1 MEVCGAAKQT
11 PGGSVRERI
20 RPASCPARPLLPEA
34 CWGLSLP
41 SPGRGSRS
49 VLSPNSSHGSTRGL
63 GQCLPAACGHT
74 PAGGAEAIL
83 VAVPLPSAAGGRC
96 ETGMRAL
103 WPGGQVARAQCPW
116 AVSLC
121 SSAPPPRSSVH
132 SPVCSPRPAAQ
143 PSPSVSVAPLSE
155 PPELGPGGR
164 EGARAGARCVSSL
177 HRTLTRAG
185 IRLLPPGMCQQ
196 LPRLRVL

>member
-121 SSAPPPRSSVH
+121 SSAPRPGAPCTRRSA
-132 SPVCSPRPAAQ
+132 PLAPQ
-143 PSPSVSVAPLSE
+143 PSPALVSAWRPCQSHPSWGRGAGKGPGRVPDACPLST
-155 PPELGPGGR
+155 GP
-164 EGARAGARCVSSL
+164 
-177 HRTLTRAG
+177 
-185 IRLLPPGMCQQ
+185 
-196 LPRLRVL
+196 